1 MKGGISSMSSSIKSK
16 KRAERI
22 TDSISLGL
30 IILFAMLA
38 MFPLWWI
45 FRSSL
50 MTNPEI
56 GSLSF
61 IPSRW
66 IFHNYRE
73 ALEVFTF
80 FKYFQ
85 NTMTIVLPCV
95 IFGTITAIMCGYSFA
110 RLYFRGRSFVFGLC
124 IASLLLP
131 PIVTLIPLYIA
142 WVRFL
147 GLGDTYW
154 PLILPYLTGGGA
166 FNIFLVRQFIMTVP
180 RELDEAA
187 KIDGAGRVRILL
199 QILVPSIKPA
209 IIVVALFIFIGIWN
223 DVLLQTVYIS
233 DAKNYTIALG
243 LKKFSGSYGTDWKL
257 AMAST
262 CMAIMP
268 GIIVYLACQ
277 KYFVEGIVMTG
288 MKN

>member
-1 MKGGISSMSSSIKSK
+1 MMRGSLKSQ
-16 KRAERI
+16 KRAQRI
-22 TDSISLGL
+22 ADAVSLVF
-30 IILFAMLA
+30 ILFFAALVL
-38 MFPLWWI
+38 FPLWWI

-56 GSLSF
+56 GSLNF
-61 IPSRW
+61 FPSRW
-66 IFHNYRE
+66 IFANYME
-73 ALEVFTF
+73 ALGVFTF
-80 FKYFQ
+80 FQYFA
-85 NTMTIVLPCV
+85 NTMSIVLPCV
-95 IFGTITAIMCGYSFA
+95 VFGTITAVFCGYSFA
-110 RLYFRGRSFVFGLC
+110 RLYFKGRNFVFGLC

-131 PIVTLIPLYIA
+131 PIVTLIPLYIV
-142 WVRFL
+142 WIRFL
-147 GLGDTYW
+147 GLGGTYW

-187 KIDGAGRVRILL
+187 KIDGAGRMRVLL
-199 QILVPSIKPA
+199 QILVPSIRPA

-233 DAKNYTIALG
+233 DSSMYTIALG

-262 CMAIMP
+262 CMAILP
-268 GIIVYLACQ
+268 GILVYLICQ

>member
-1 MKGGISSMSSSIKSK
+1 MSSSIKSI
-16 KRAERI
+16 KRTEKAANAI
-22 TDSISLGL
+22 ALVFV
-30 IILFAMLA
+30 ILFAMLA

-56 GSLSF
+56 GSLNF
-61 IPSRW
+61 FPGRW
-66 IFHNYRE
+66 IFANYAE

-80 FKYFQ
+80 FSYFF

-95 IFGTITAIMCGYSFA
+95 VFGTVTAVMCGYSFA

-131 PIVTLIPLYIA
+131 PMVTLIPLYIV
-142 WVRFL
+142 WIRFL
-147 GLGDTYW
+147 GLGETYW

-166 FNIFLVRQFIMTVP
+166 FNIFLIRQFIMTVP

-187 KIDGAGRVRILL
+187 KIDGAGRMRILV
-199 QILVPSIKPA
+199 QILTPAIKPA

-233 DAKNYTIALG
+233 DSRMYTIALG

-262 CMAIMP
+262 CMSILP
-268 GIIVYLACQ
+268 GIHVYLICQ

>member
-1 MKGGISSMSSSIKSK
+1 MAGMQSK
-16 KRAERI
+16 KKRQRI
-22 TDSISLGL
+22 ADGVSLL
-30 IILFAMLA
+30 FVLLFAALTL
-38 MFPLWWI
+38 FPLWWI

-61 IPSRW
+61 FPSRW
-66 IFHNYRE
+66 LFANYGE
-73 ALEVFTF
+73 AMGVFTF
-80 FKYFQ
+80 FPYFF
-85 NTMTIVLPCV
+85 NTMTIIVPCV
-95 IFGTITAIMCGYSFA
+95 VFGTVTAVMCGYSFA

-131 PIVTLIPLYIA
+131 PIVTLIPLYIV
-142 WVRFL
+142 WIRFL
-147 GLGDTYW
+147 GLGGTYW
-154 PLILPYLTGGGA
+154 PMILPYLTGGGA
-166 FNIFLVRQFIMTVP
+166 FNIFLIRQFIMTVP

-187 KIDGAGRVRILL
+187 KIDGAGRVRVLL

-223 DVLLQTVYIS
+223 DVLQQTVYIS
-233 DAKNYTIALG
+233 DAKMFTIALG

-262 CMAIMP
+262 CLSILP
-268 GIIVYLACQ
+268 GIMVYLVCQ

>member
-1 MKGGISSMSSSIKSK
+1 MRGSSMQSK
-16 KRAERI
+16 KKRERI
-22 TDSISLGL
+22 ADWVALAFIV
-30 IILFAMLA
+30 LFALIA

-56 GSLSF
+56 GSLNLL
-61 IPSRW
+61 PSRW
-66 IFHNYRE
+66 LFVNYAE
-73 ALEVFTF
+73 ALQVFTF
-80 FKYFQ
+80 FRYFA
-85 NTMTIVLPCV
+85 NTMTIVVPCV
-95 IFGTITAIMCGYSFA
+95 VFGTITAVMCGYSFA
-110 RLYFRGRSFVFGLC
+110 RLYFKGRSFVFGLC

-131 PIVTLIPLYIA
+131 PMVTLIPLYIV
-142 WVRFL
+142 WIRFL
-147 GLGDTYW
+147 GLGETYW
-154 PLILPYLTGGGA
+154 PMILPYVTGGGA
-166 FNIFLVRQFIMTVP
+166 FNIFLIRQFIMSVP

-187 KIDGAGRVRILL
+187 KIDGAGRIRTLL

-223 DVLLQTVYIS
+223 DVLQQTVYIAAP
-233 DAKNYTIALG
+233 DMYTIALG
-243 LKKFSGSYGTDWKL
+243 LKKFTGSYGTDWKL

-262 CMAIMP
+262 CMSILP
-268 GIIVYLACQ
+268 GILIYLVCQ

>member
-1 MKGGISSMSSSIKSK
+1 MSSIKSK
-16 KRAERI
+16 KRTEKIANTI
-22 TDSISLGL
+22 ALIF
-30 IILFAMLA
+30 IILFAMVAL
-38 MFPLWWI
+38 FPLWWI

-56 GSLSF
+56 GSLNF
-61 IPSRW
+61 FPSRW
-66 IFHNYRE
+66 LFSNYTE

-80 FKYFQ
+80 FKYFL

-95 IFGTITAIMCGYSFA
+95 IFGTITAVMCGYSFA

-131 PIVTLIPLYIA
+131 PIVTLIPLYIV
-142 WVRFL
+142 WIRFL
-147 GLGDTYW
+147 GLGGTYW

-199 QILVPSIKPA
+199 QILTPAILPA

-233 DAKNYTIALG
+233 DASMYTIALG
-243 LKKFSGSYGTDWKL
+243 LKRFSGSYGTDWKL

-262 CMAIMP
+262 CLSILP
-268 GIIVYLACQ
+268 GIIVYLICQ

>member
-1 MKGGISSMSSSIKSK
+1 MARGIQSK
-16 KRAERI
+16 KRREKAANGI
-22 TDSISLGL
+22 AATCVVLL
-30 IILFAMLA
+30 AALVLF
-38 MFPLWWI
+38 PIWWI

-56 GSLSF
+56 GSLRF
-61 IPSRW
+61 FPSQW
-66 IFHNYRE
+66 IFANYAE
-73 ALEVFTF
+73 ANATF
-80 FKYFQ
+80 EYARLFL
-85 NTMTIVLPCV
+85 NTMTIVTPCV
-95 IFGTITAIMCGYSFA
+95 IFGTVTAVLCGYSFA

-131 PIVTLIPLYIA
+131 PIVTLIPLYVVWI
-142 WVRFL
+142 RFL
-147 GLGDTYW
+147 DLGGTYW

-166 FNIFLVRQFIMTVP
+166 FNIFLIRQFIMSVP

-187 KIDGAGRVRILL
+187 KIDGAGYVRILL
-199 QILVPSIKPA
+199 QILVPSIVPA

-223 DVLLQTVYIS
+223 DVLLQTVYIT
-233 DAKNYTIALG
+233 DTDMFTIALG
-243 LKKFSGSYGTDWKL
+243 LKRFSGSYGTDWRL

-262 CMAIMP
+262 CMSIIP
-268 GIIVYLACQ
+268 GIVVYLACQ

>member
-1 MKGGISSMSSSIKSK
+1 MVVRGGLQSK
-16 KRAERI
+16 RRRERVA
-22 TDSISLGL
+22 TL
-30 IILFAMLA
+30 IAFLFVTLFALMVL
-38 MFPLWWI
+38 FPLWWI

-56 GSLSF
+56 GTLNMF
-61 IPSRW
+61 PSRW
-66 IFHNYRE
+66 LVSNYPE
-73 ALEVFTF
+73 ALEVFTY
-80 FKYFQ
+80 FKFLG
-85 NTMTIVLPCV
+85 NTMTIVVPCV
-95 IFGTITAIMCGYSFA
+95 VFGTITAVMCGYSFA

-131 PIVTLIPLYIA
+131 PVVTLIPLYIG
-142 WVRFL
+142 WIRIL
-147 GLGDTYW
+147 GLGGTYW

-166 FNIFLVRQFIMTVP
+166 FNIFLIRQFIMSVP

-187 KIDGAGRVRILL
+187 KIDGAGRMRILL

-223 DVLLQTVYIS
+223 DVLQQTVYIT
-233 DAKNYTIALG
+233 KQEMNTIALG
-243 LKKFSGSYGTDWKL
+243 LKRFTGSYGTDWRL

-262 CMAIMP
+262 CMSIVP
-268 GIIVYLACQ
+268 GILVYLVCQ

>member
-1 MKGGISSMSSSIKSK
+1 MHGIESR
-16 KRAERI
+16 KRRERVG
-22 TDSISLGL
+22 DAVALAL
-30 IILFAMLA
+30 VVLFAALVL
-38 MFPLWWI
+38 FPLWWI

-56 GSLSF
+56 GSLNF
-61 IPSRW
+61 FPSRW
-66 IFHNYRE
+66 LFVNYPE
-73 ALEVFTF
+73 ALKVFTF
-80 FKYFQ
+80 FQYFL
-85 NTMTIVLPCV
+85 NTMTIVAPCV
-95 IFGTITAIMCGYSFA
+95 IFGTVTAVMCGYSFA

-131 PIVTLIPLYIA
+131 PVVTLIPLYIA
-142 WVRFL
+142 WIRFL
-147 GLGDTYW
+147 GLGGTYW

-166 FNIFLVRQFIMTVP
+166 FNIFLIRQFIMTVP

-223 DVLLQTVYIS
+223 DVLQQTVYIS
-233 DAKNYTIALG
+233 DARRFTIALG

-262 CMAIMP
+262 CLSILP
-268 GIIVYLACQ
+268 GVIVYLICQ

>member
-1 MKGGISSMSSSIKSK
+1 MRGGGIQSQ
-16 KRAERI
+16 KRREKIAGWVA
-22 TDSISLGL
+22 LAFV
-30 IILFAMLA
+30 ILFALFA
-38 MFPLWWI
+38 LFPLWWI

-56 GSLSF
+56 GSLNIF
-61 IPSRW
+61 PSRW
-66 IFHNYRE
+66 LFSNYAE

-80 FKYFQ
+80 FQYFA

-95 IFGTITAIMCGYSFA
+95 IFGTITAVMCGYSFA
-110 RLYFRGRSFVFGLC
+110 RLYFRGRGFVFGLC

-131 PIVTLIPLYIA
+131 PMVTLIPLYIV
-142 WVRFL
+142 WIRFL

-154 PLILPYLTGGGA
+154 PMILPYLTGGGA
-166 FNIFLVRQFIMTVP
+166 FNIFLIRQFIMTVP

-187 KIDGAGRVRILL
+187 KIDGAGRIRTLV
-199 QILVPSIKPA
+199 QILVPAIKPA

-223 DVLLQTVYIS
+223 DVLQQTVYITNS
-233 DAKNYTIALG
+233 AMYTIALG

-262 CMAIMP
+262 CMSIVP
-268 GIIVYLACQ
+268 GILVYLLCQ
-277 KYFVEGIVMTG
+277 RYFVEGIVMTG

>member
-1 MKGGISSMSSSIKSK
+1 MHGGIQSK
-16 KRAERI
+16 KRREAI
-22 TDSISLGL
+22 ADMISLAL
-30 IILFAMLA
+30 IALFAALA
-38 MFPLWWI
+38 LFPLWWI

-56 GSLSF
+56 GSLNLL
-61 IPSRW
+61 PSRW
-66 IFHNYRE
+66 LFENYPE
-73 ALEVFTF
+73 ALKVFTF
-80 FKYFQ
+80 FDYFV
-85 NTMTIVLPCV
+85 NTMTIVTPCV
-95 IFGTITAIMCGYSFA
+95 VFGTVTAVMCGYSFA

-131 PIVTLIPLYIA
+131 PIVTLIPLYIG
-142 WVRFL
+142 WIRFL

-154 PLILPYLTGGGA
+154 PMILPYLTGGGA
-166 FNIFLVRQFIMTVP
+166 FNIFLIRQFIMSVP

-223 DVLLQTVYIS
+223 DVLQQTVYIS
-233 DAKNYTIALG
+233 DAKQYTIALG
-243 LKKFSGSYGTDWKL
+243 LKKFTGSYGTDWKL

-262 CMAIMP
+262 CMSIVP
-268 GIIVYLACQ
+268 GIFVYLVCQ

>member
-1 MKGGISSMSSSIKSK
+1 VHGIESR
-16 KRAERI
+16 KRRERVG
-22 TDSISLGL
+22 DAVALAL
-30 IILFAMLA
+30 VVLFAALVL
-38 MFPLWWI
+38 FPLWWI

-56 GSLSF
+56 GSLNF
-61 IPSRW
+61 FPSRW
-66 IFHNYRE
+66 LFVNYPE
-73 ALEVFTF
+73 ALKVFTF
-80 FKYFQ
+80 FQYFL
-85 NTMTIVLPCV
+85 NTMTIVAPCV
-95 IFGTITAIMCGYSFA
+95 IFGTVTAVMCGYSFA

-131 PIVTLIPLYIA
+131 PVVTLIPLYIA
-142 WVRFL
+142 WIRFL
-147 GLGDTYW
+147 GLGGTYW

-166 FNIFLVRQFIMTVP
+166 FNIFLIRQFIMTVP

-223 DVLLQTVYIS
+223 DVLQQTVYIS
-233 DAKNYTIALG
+233 DARRFTIALG

-262 CMAIMP
+262 CLSILP
-268 GIIVYLACQ
+268 GVIVYLICQ

>member
-1 MKGGISSMSSSIKSK
+1 MMSGSLKSK
-16 KRAERI
+16 RRAEKI
-22 TDSISLGL
+22 ANAVSLVF
-30 IILFAMLA
+30 IILYAALVL
-38 MFPLWWI
+38 FPLWWI

-56 GSLSF
+56 GSLNF
-61 IPSRW
+61 FPSRW
-66 IFHNYRE
+66 IFANYVE
-73 ALEVFTF
+73 ALSIFNF
-80 FKYFQ
+80 FQYFG

-95 IFGTITAIMCGYSFA
+95 VFGTITAVFCGYSFA
-110 RLYFRGRSFVFGLC
+110 RLYFRGRNFVFGLC

-131 PIVTLIPLYIA
+131 PIVTLIPLYIV
-142 WVRFL
+142 WIRFL
-147 GLGDTYW
+147 GLSGTYW

-166 FNIFLVRQFIMTVP
+166 FNIFLIRQFIMTVP

-187 KIDGAGRVRILL
+187 KIDGAGRMRVLL
-199 QILVPSIKPA
+199 QILVPSIRPA

-223 DVLLQTVYIS
+223 DVLLQTVYITDS
-233 DAKNYTIALG
+233 SMYTIALG

-262 CMAIMP
+262 CMSILP
-268 GIIVYLACQ
+268 GIIVYLVCQ

>member
-1 MKGGISSMSSSIKSK
+1 MSSIKSK
-16 KRAERI
+16 KRTEKIANTI
-22 TDSISLGL
+22 ALIF
-30 IILFAMLA
+30 IILFAMVAL
-38 MFPLWWI
+38 FPLWWI

-56 GSLSF
+56 GSLNF
-61 IPSRW
+61 FPSRW
-66 IFHNYRE
+66 LFSNYTE

-80 FKYFQ
+80 FKYFL

-95 IFGTITAIMCGYSFA
+95 IFGTITAVMCGYSFA

-131 PIVTLIPLYIA
+131 PIVTLIPLYIV
-142 WVRFL
+142 WIRFL
-147 GLGDTYW
+147 GLGGTYW

-199 QILVPSIKPA
+199 QILTPA
-209 IIVVALFIFIGIWN
+209 ILPANIVVALFIFIGIWN

-233 DAKNYTIALG
+233 DASMYTIALG
-243 LKKFSGSYGTDWKL
+243 LKRFSGSYGTDWKL

-262 CMAIMP
+262 CLSILP
-268 GIIVYLACQ
+268 GIIVYLICQ

>member
-1 MKGGISSMSSSIKSK
+1 MLRQGSLQSK
-16 KRAERI
+16 RRKEHVLNVL
-22 TDSISLGL
+22 SLL
-30 IILFAMLA
+30 LVTVCAALVL
-38 MFPLWWI
+38 FPLWWI

-56 GSLSF
+56 GSLHLL
-61 IPSRW
+61 PSQW
-66 IFHNYRE
+66 LFSNYPE

-80 FKYFQ
+80 FRFFV
-85 NTMTIVLPCV
+85 NTMTIVVPCV
-95 IFGTITAIMCGYSFA
+95 VFGTITAVFCGYSFA

-131 PIVTLIPLYIA
+131 PVVTLIPLYIG
-142 WVRFL
+142 WIRIL
-147 GLGDTYW
+147 GLGGTYW
-154 PLILPYLTGGGA
+154 PLILPYFTGGGA
-166 FNIFLVRQFIMTVP
+166 FNIFLIRQFIMTVP
-180 RELDEAA
+180 REMDEAA
-187 KIDGAGRVRILL
+187 KIDGAGHMRILI

-223 DVLLQTVYIS
+223 DVLQQTVYITRQ
-233 DAKNYTIALG
+233 DMNTIALG
-243 LKKFSGSYGTDWKL
+243 LKRFTGSYGTDWRL

-262 CMAIMP
+262 CMSIVP
-268 GIIVYLACQ
+268 GILVYLVCQ

>member
-1 MKGGISSMSSSIKSK
+1 MSSSIKSI
-16 KRAERI
+16 KRTEKAANAI
-22 TDSISLGL
+22 ALVFV
-30 IILFAMLA
+30 ILFAMLA

-56 GSLSF
+56 GSLNF
-61 IPSRW
+61 FPGRW
-66 IFHNYRE
+66 IFANYAE

-80 FKYFQ
+80 FSYFF

-95 IFGTITAIMCGYSFA
+95 VFGTVTAVMCGYSFA

-131 PIVTLIPLYIA
+131 PMVTLIPLYIV
-142 WVRFL
+142 WIRFL
-147 GLGDTYW
+147 GLGETYW

-166 FNIFLVRQFIMTVP
+166 FNIFLIRQFIMTVP

-187 KIDGAGRVRILL
+187 KIDGAGRMRILV
-199 QILVPSIKPA
+199 QILTPAIKPA

-233 DAKNYTIALG
+233 DSRMYTIALG

-262 CMAIMP
+262 CMSILP
-268 GIIVYLACQ
+268 GILVYLICQ

>member
-1 MKGGISSMSSSIKSK
+1 MMSGSLKSR

-22 TDSISLGL
+22 TDAVSLGF
-30 IILFAMLA
+30 IILFAMLV

-56 GSLSF
+56 GSLNF
-61 IPSRW
+61 FPSKW
-66 IFHNYRE
+66 IFANYIE
-73 ALEVFTF
+73 AMGVFNF
-80 FKYFQ
+80 FQYFR

-95 IFGTITAIMCGYSFA
+95 VFGTITAVFCGYSFA
-110 RLYFRGRSFVFGLC
+110 RLYFKGRSFVFGLC

-131 PIVTLIPLYIA
+131 PIVTLIPLYIV
-142 WVRFL
+142 WIRFL
-147 GLGDTYW
+147 GLSGTYW

-166 FNIFLVRQFIMTVP
+166 FNIFLIRQFIMTVP

-187 KIDGAGRVRILL
+187 KIDGAGRMRVLL
-199 QILVPSIKPA
+199 QILVPSIRPA

-223 DVLLQTVYIS
+223 DVLLQTVYITDS
-233 DAKNYTIALG
+233 SMYTIALG

-262 CMAIMP
+262 CMSILP
-268 GIIVYLACQ
+268 GIIVYLVCQ

>member
-1 MKGGISSMSSSIKSK
+1 MRGGIQSK
-16 KRAERI
+16 KRRERI
-22 TDSISLGL
+22 ANVVAMAVVIVLA
-30 IILFAMLA
+30 IFAL
-38 MFPLWWI
+38 FPLWWI

-56 GSLSF
+56 GSLNLL
-61 IPSRW
+61 PSRW
-66 IFHNYRE
+66 LFSNYRD
-73 ALEVFTF
+73 ALEIFTF
-80 FKYFQ
+80 STYFA

-95 IFGTITAIMCGYSFA
+95 VFGTITAVMCGYSFA
-110 RLYFRGRSFVFGLC
+110 RLYFKGRNFVFGLC

-131 PIVTLIPLYIA
+131 PMVTLIPLYIV
-142 WVRFL
+142 WIRFL

-154 PLILPYLTGGGA
+154 PMILPYLTGGGA
-166 FNIFLVRQFIMTVP
+166 FNIFLIRQFIMSVP

-187 KIDGAGRVRILL
+187 KIDGAGRIRTLL

-223 DVLLQTVYIS
+223 DVLQQTVYIS
-233 DAKNYTIALG
+233 DPAMYTIALG
-243 LKKFSGSYGTDWKL
+243 LKKFTGSYGTDWKL

-262 CMAIMP
+262 CMAIVP
-268 GIIVYLACQ
+268 GIVIYLFCQ

>member
-1 MKGGISSMSSSIKSK
+1 MRGSIKSK
-16 KRAERI
+16 KRAERLANI
-22 TDSISLGL
+22 IAFVF
-30 IILFAMLA
+30 IILFASLV

-56 GSLSF
+56 GSLNF
-61 IPSRW
+61 FPSRW
-66 IFHNYRE
+66 YFSNYPE
-73 ALEVFTF
+73 ALQVFTF
-80 FKYFQ
+80 FQYFF
-85 NTMTIVLPCV
+85 NTMTIVVPCV
-95 IFGTITAIMCGYSFA
+95 VFGTVTAVLCGYSFA

-131 PIVTLIPLYIA
+131 PIVTLIPLYIV
-142 WVRFL
+142 WMRFL
-147 GLGDTYW
+147 GLGGTYW

-166 FNIFLVRQFIMTVP
+166 FNIFLIRQFIMTVP

-187 KIDGAGRVRILL
+187 KIDGAGRLRVLL
-199 QILVPSIKPA
+199 QILVPSIRPA

-233 DAKNYTIALG
+233 DSNMYTIALG
-243 LKKFSGSYGTDWKL
+243 LRKFSGSYGTDWKL

-262 CMAIMP
+262 CLSILP
-268 GIIVYLACQ
+268 GIIVYLVCQ

>member
-1 MKGGISSMSSSIKSK
+1 MAGSIKSK
-16 KRAERI
+16 KRAQGI
-22 TDSISLGL
+22 ANIIALVF
-30 IILFAMLA
+30 IILFASLVL
-38 MFPLWWI
+38 FPLWWI

-56 GSLSF
+56 GSLNF
-61 IPSRW
+61 FPSRW
-66 IFHNYRE
+66 IFANYGE
-73 ALEVFTF
+73 ALQAFTF
-80 FKYFQ
+80 FRYFF
-85 NTMTIVLPCV
+85 NTMAIVAPCV
-95 IFGTITAIMCGYSFA
+95 LFGTVTAVLCGYSFA

-131 PIVTLIPLYIA
+131 PMVTLIPLYIV
-142 WVRFL
+142 WIRFL
-147 GLGDTYW
+147 GLGGTYW

-187 KIDGAGRVRILL
+187 KIDGAGRMRILL
-199 QILVPSIKPA
+199 QILVPSIRPA

-233 DAKNYTIALG
+233 DSSMYTIALG

-262 CMAIMP
+262 CMSILP

>member
-1 MKGGISSMSSSIKSK
+1 MMSGSLKSK
-16 KRAERI
+16 RRAEKI
-22 TDSISLGL
+22 ANAVSLVF
-30 IILFAMLA
+30 IILFAALVL
-38 MFPLWWI
+38 FPLWWI

-56 GSLSF
+56 GSLNF
-61 IPSRW
+61 FPSRW
-66 IFHNYRE
+66 IFANYVE
-73 ALEVFTF
+73 ALSIFNF
-80 FKYFQ
+80 FQYFG

-95 IFGTITAIMCGYSFA
+95 VFGTITAVFCGYSFA
-110 RLYFRGRSFVFGLC
+110 RLYFRGRNFVFGLC

-131 PIVTLIPLYIA
+131 PIVTLIPLYIV
-142 WVRFL
+142 WIRFL
-147 GLGDTYW
+147 GLSGTYW

-166 FNIFLVRQFIMTVP
+166 FNIFLIRQFIMTVP

-187 KIDGAGRVRILL
+187 KIDGAGRMRVLL
-199 QILVPSIKPA
+199 QILVPSIRPA

-223 DVLLQTVYIS
+223 DVLLQTVYITDS
-233 DAKNYTIALG
+233 SMYTIALG

-262 CMAIMP
+262 CMSILP
-268 GIIVYLACQ
+268 GIIVYLVCQ

>member
-1 MKGGISSMSSSIKSK
+1 MKGSLKSR
-16 KRAERI
+16 KRTEKIANFVAYI
-22 TDSISLGL
+22 IV
-30 IILFAMLA
+30 ILFALLV

-45 FRSSL
+45 LRSSL

-56 GSLSF
+56 GSLDF
-61 IPSRW
+61 FPSRW
-66 IFHNYRE
+66 IFDNYPE
-73 ALEVFTF
+73 ALKIFTF
-80 FKYFQ
+80 YQYFL
-85 NTMTIVLPCV
+85 NTLSIVLPCV
-95 IFGTITAIMCGYSFA
+95 VFGTITAVMCGYSFA
-110 RLYFRGRSFVFGLC
+110 RLYFRGRNFVFGLC

-131 PIVTLIPLYIA
+131 PIVTLIPLYIT
-142 WVRFL
+142 WIRFL
-147 GLGDTYW
+147 GLGKTYW

-166 FNIFLVRQFIMTVP
+166 FNIFLIRQFIMTVP

-187 KIDGAGRVRILL
+187 KIDGAGRIRILL
-199 QILVPSIKPA
+199 QILVPAIKPA

-233 DAKNYTIALG
+233 DSNMYTIALG
-243 LKKFSGSYGTDWKL
+243 LRKFSGSYGTDWKL

-262 CMAIMP
+262 CMSILP
-268 GIIVYLACQ
+268 GIIVYLVCQ